1 MEYQLV
7 KSRRTSISLQ
17 VIAGRVVVRAPLKI
31 KEQYIE
37 KLLENKSAWIEEKIN
52 QQILAQ
58 KHQNQL
64 RVNGQMWFDGN
75 LYPLNVTNAIKNDVY
90 FDGDCFQVS
99 LKVNKIYPPDS
110 MSTAALIT
118 DAPMRQRLKKLL
130 ERWLK
135 CQAQQYLIPRT
146 ENLAKQTLLIPKNI
160 TIRQYKARWGSCN
173 SLGNV
178 QFNYLL
184 MMAPKWV
191 VDYVIVHELCHL
203 KHLNHSPKFWSLVA
217 QYSPNYLLAKQWLKK
232 HQHKLQWTL

>member
-17 VIAGRVVVRAPLKI
+17 VVAGRVVVRAPLKI

-37 KLLENKSAWIEEKIN
+37 KLLVNKSAWIEEKIN
-52 QQILAQ
+52 QQLLAQ
-58 KHQNQL
+58 KYQNQL
-64 RVNGQMWFDGN
+64 CVNGQMWFDGN
-75 LYPLNVTNAIKNDVY
+75 LYPLNVSNAIKNDVH

-99 LKVNKIYPPDS
+99 LKVNKIYQPES
-110 MSTAALIT
+110 MSTAPLIT
-118 DAPMRQRLKKLL
+118 DAPIQQRLKKLL

-135 CQAQQYLIPRT
+135 YQAQQYLIPQT
-146 ENLAKQTLLIPKNI
+146 ANLAKQTLLTPQNI
-160 TIRQYKARWGSCN
+160 TIRQYKSRWGSCN
-173 SLGNV
+173 SLGNI

-203 KHLNHSPKFWSLVA
+203 KHLNHSPHFWSLVE

>member
-1 MEYQLV
+1 M
-7 KSRRTSISLQ
+7 Q

-75 LYPLNVTNAIKNDVY
+75 LYPLNVTNAIKHDVY

-99 LKVNKIYPPDS
+99 LKVNKIYPPES